1 MSNKTCPLPSDSAA
15 VSYASFVIIDIT
27 ARHSRLCTVRHSHLY
42 TARQFAQHLSLISRS
57 GEYHSLQVMYKS
69 SNHTVEFHI
78 RLCGNTAANWNS
90 WGSESQTSPSC
101 RVWFSRVKV
110 FIEVVGFPLFSS
122 FVFIRVRSFIT
133 SSFLKSAYW
142 AFAQLSQCT
151 IHFNAPWC
159 KDSETCSPSSCFW
172 FHLLTDTK
180 SVCVLV
186 SVVRQERWKLGLLAS
201 GNKDN
206 TFSQVSS

>member
-1 MSNKTCPLPSDSAA
+1 MSSVNSVFLTYADKMSNKTCPLPSDSAA

-27 ARHSRLCTVRHSHLY
+27 ARHSRLYTV
-42 TARQFAQHLSLISRS
+42 RQFAQHLSLISRS

-133 SSFLKSAYW
+133 SSFLKSAY
-142 AFAQLSQCT
+142 
-151 IHFNAPWC
+151 
-159 KDSETCSPSSCFW
+159 
-172 FHLLTDTK
+172 
-180 SVCVLV
+180 
-186 SVVRQERWKLGLLAS
+186 
-201 GNKDN
+201 
-206 TFSQVSS
+206 